1 MLAEERRN
9 THAIELKMSDAARR
23 EESLKTDV
31 ERYKMR
37 VESKWK
43 KKQLKYFFLGLQK
56 HIDNMQ
62 QYGSQ
67 ASLRANNS
75 VH

>member
-43 KKQLKYFFLGLQK
+43 KQKYFFLGIQK